1 MNRSSKL
8 LTMLCAAVLTTTVI
22 AGCVSPEKS
31 SGEGAAG
38 GLLSATAVGGGA
50 SMSYTVPQLI
60 DSMDAGKAHGL
71 DVTYQGTGTSSS
83 NMVAAVLSGD
93 ADFAFPA
100 ATTAIDSIQEG
111 GDLVI
116 VASALRYASILGLRN
131 DVSERTGVSA
141 ESPVLERI
149 KALEGLKIAT
159 SPEGSGNN
167 TMLRKIVAD
176 GGLDPDK
183 DVEIIG
189 VQDPSAIVGGV
200 KQGRFD
206 GGFYGAGV
214 IEANIAS
221 GEAQMW
227 LSTARGD
234 VDELLGHQIGMVM
247 VTSKKTLANKPDL
260 VRAMFDTVVDVEKS
274 IANDPGAAGTL
285 LRQNW
290 FPDLDGKVFDL
301 AWEQAQHAYP
311 VDGLV
316 TEAQFGAILDF
327 MTTGDKKYT
336 LDYADSVYQGAR

>member
-8 LTMLCAAVLTTTVI
+8 LTALCAAALTTTV
-22 AGCVSPEKS
+22 AAACVSPGS
-31 SGEGAAG
+31 STDDPGAG
-38 GLLSATAVGGGA
+38 GLISTKAVGGGA

-60 DSMDAGKAHGL
+60 DSMDAGTANGL

-83 NMVAAVLSGD
+83 NMVAAVLSGE

-100 ATTAIDSIQEG
+100 ATTAIDTIQEG
-111 GDLVI
+111 GDIVI
-116 VASALRYASILGLRN
+116 VAGGLTSASILGLRN
-131 DVSERTGVSA
+131 DVVQRTGVSA
-141 ESPVLERI
+141 ESPVRERI
-149 KALEGLKIAT
+149 QALRGLKLVT

-167 TMLRKIVAD
+167 TMLRKIIVE

-214 IEANIAS
+214 LEANIAD
-221 GEAQMW
+221 GDAQMW
-227 LSTARGD
+227 LSTPRGD
-234 VDELLGHQIGMVM
+234 MDDLLRDQIGMVM
-247 VTSKKTLANKPDL
+247 VTSKKTLENKPDL
-260 VRAMFDTVVDVEKS
+260 VRAMFDTVVDVEES
-274 IANDPGAAGTL
+274 IASDPAAAGEL
-285 LRQNW
+285 LKNDW
-290 FPDLDGKVFDL
+290 FPELDTEVFDL

-316 TEAQFGAILDF
+316 TEAQFDAILDF
-327 MTTGDKKYT
+327 MTTEDKKYT
-336 LDYADSVYQGAR
+336 LEYADSVYQGAR